1 MACSFP
7 TATLGGN
14 RGINPTANCL
24 RVPCTTYH
32 TTLSTTY
39 GLPTGTISLGIDA
52 TDHSHESFRVVPLQ
66 RMTKTGSSSSFV
78 HLPQHLHLSVHPFHS
93 RCCLSGRLTLST
105 SLVGNPDL
113 SLLASCVLR
122 DSAKFSGIPAGL
134 WHPGSIPH
142 SLKVDRL
149 YGREDQT
156 RRAHR
161 MVLSLA

>member
-14 RGINPTANCL
+14 LGINPTATCL
-24 RVPCTTYH
+24 QVPCTTYH

-52 TDHSHESFRVVPLQ
+52 TDHSHEGFRDVPLQ
-66 RMTKTGSSSSFV
+66 RMPKTDSSSSFV
-78 HLPQHLHLSVHPFHS
+78 RLPQHFQLSVHRFHS
-93 RCCLSGRLTLST
+93 SCCLSGRLTLST

-113 SLLASCVLR
+113 NLLAFCVLR
-122 DSAKFSGIPAGL
+122 DSARISGIPAGV
-134 WHPGSIPH
+134 WHPDSIPH
-142 SLKVDRL
+142 SLNVDRL
-149 YGREDQT
+149 YGREDQA

-161 MVLSLA
+161 MGFFLA